1 MLTATALP
9 AMTTSADW
17 LGSSRFSNPKAKV
30 SGQKDDEPRKLNG
43 KLFNAFPTKQ
53 RGDSYATTSS

>member
-1 MLTATALP
+1 MKLMVNSLIK
-9 AMTTSADW
+9 
-17 LGSSRFSNPKAKV
+17 LGILKERKRS
-30 SGQKDDEPRKLNG
+30 RKLNG